1 MKWLGRGDRDY
12 REELDAHLEMEIRE
26 NLDRGLSPDEARQ
39 AALRT
44 FGNVLVVRQKLAE
57 ARPVYFW
64 QTLSQDLRY
73 AARLLRRS
81 PGLTATIVFTLALG
95 IGANAAIFSL
105 VEAVML
111 RMLPVREP
119 HSLVIVRALSRQGAR
134 DSFSHTDY
142 EWLRDHNRA
151 FSAMSASAVWTMSLD
166 VGTHKERVR
175 GELVSGNYFALFGV
189 EPAAGRLITP
199 DDDRQGRLVAVLSHA
214 FWQRA
219 FAGRDDVLGKDLHLE
234 RTSLAIVGV
243 APQGFEGEFTDNPP
257 DFWLPLGAQPT
268 LSGPGRSFLNTRN
281 TSWLDVI
288 GRLRAGV
295 SAEQAQA
302 EMQPLLESLRAD
314 LRVDSQNDY
323 LGAIAIE
330 PGGGGLSNLRDYYAQ
345 PLRVL
350 MALVAVVLLIACAN
364 VANLLLARSAARRRE
379 FAVRLAIGAGR
390 ARVVR
395 QLLTESFLLAGM
407 ASVAG
412 LATADAIV
420 RGLLAVSDVQG
431 LDVHLNRTVL
441 AFTVVI
447 SSAAAVAFGLAP
459 ALQCNRIDPWLTLK
473 EGINAAGTGA
483 RFRPSRLLVVTQ
495 TALSLVLV
503 IASGLLLRTFLN
515 LKALDPGFDEHVLQ
529 ANLDTSLVSG
539 NGTVLGAAL
548 LERLSS
554 VPGVEA
560 VSFSQFG
567 FGRGASR
574 ICCISPEGYVPQAN
588 EDKNVR
594 VHSVSAE
601 YFSSLSIPLIA
612 GRPFTDADRNGTPRV
627 AIINETM
634 ARHYFRGADPLG
646 KRFAWWHT
654 HPKNIEIVGV
664 VRDAKYDNLRQ
675 DSPRLVYLPALQQGS
690 AADFVQI
697 RGKTHGKRQLRT
709 LLQECRAAIH
719 AVNPSIRIVSFEPLT
734 AVVDRTLAPERL
746 VSWLSMGFGILAI
759 LLTSIGLY
767 GILAYN
773 VVRKTTEFGIR
784 MALGAGRPAIVR
796 MVMKE
801 ALVLVSIG
809 LVLGFAAAVSLSHLS
824 AKLLFGVQPRDTTT
838 FTLATLILIL
848 VAVAAGYGPARRAT
862 RVEPVTAL
870 RNE

>member
-1 MKWLGRGDRDY
+1 
-12 REELDAHLEMEIRE
+12 
-26 NLDRGLSPDEARQ
+26 
-39 AALRT
+39 
-44 FGNVLVVRQKLAE
+44 
-57 ARPVYFW
+57 
-64 QTLSQDLRY
+64 
-73 AARLLRRS
+73 
-81 PGLTATIVFTLALG
+81 
-95 IGANAAIFSL
+95 
-105 VEAVML
+105 
-111 RMLPVREP
+111 
-119 HSLVIVRALSRQGAR
+119 
-134 DSFSHTDY
+134 
-142 EWLRDHNRA
+142 
-151 FSAMSASAVWTMSLD
+151 
-166 VGTHKERVR
+166 
-175 GELVSGNYFALFGV
+175 
-189 EPAAGRLITP
+189 
-199 DDDRQGRLVAVLSHA
+199 
-214 FWQRA
+214 
-219 FAGRDDVLGKDLHLE
+219 
-234 RTSLAIVGV
+234 
-243 APQGFEGEFTDNPP
+243 
-257 DFWLPLGAQPT
+257 
-268 LSGPGRSFLNTRN
+268 
-281 TSWLDVI
+281 
-288 GRLRAGV
+288 
-295 SAEQAQA
+295 
-302 EMQPLLESLRAD
+302 
-314 LRVDSQNDY
+314 
-323 LGAIAIE
+323 
-330 PGGGGLSNLRDYYAQ
+330 
-345 PLRVL
+345 
-350 MALVAVVLLIACAN
+350 
-364 VANLLLARSAARRRE
+364 
-379 FAVRLAIGAGR
+379 
-390 ARVVR
+390 
-395 QLLTESFLLAGM
+395 
-407 ASVAG
+407 
-412 LATADAIV
+412 
-420 RGLLAVSDVQG
+420 
-431 LDVHLNRTVL
+431 
-441 AFTVVI
+441 
-447 SSAAAVAFGLAP
+447 
-459 ALQCNRIDPWLTLK
+459 
-473 EGINAAGTGA
+473 
-483 RFRPSRLLVVTQ
+483 
-495 TALSLVLV
+495 VLV

-809 LVLGFAAAVSLSHLS
+809 LVLGLAAAVSLSHLS

>member
-1 MKWLGRGDRDY
+1 MTWLGRGDRDY

-44 FGNVLVVRQKLAE
+44 FGNALVVRQKLAE
-57 ARPVYFW
+57 ARPLHFW

-73 AARLLRRS
+73 GARLLRRS

-119 HSLVIVRALSRQGAR
+119 HSLVIVRALSRQGVR
-134 DSFSHTDY
+134 DSFSHVDY

-151 FSAMSASAVWTMSLD
+151 FSDMSASAVWTMSLD
-166 VGTHKERVR
+166 AGNHKERVTA
-175 GELVSGNYFALFGV
+175 ELVSGNYFTLLGV
-189 EPAAGRLITP
+189 EPAAGRMITL
-199 DDDRQGRLVAVLSHA
+199 DDDRQGRLVAVLSYA

-219 FAGRDDVLGKDLHLE
+219 FAGRDDALGKDLHLE
-234 RTSLAIVGV
+234 KTSLAIVGV
-243 APQGFEGEFTDNPP
+243 APQGFEGEFADNPP
-257 DFWLPLGAQPT
+257 DFWLPLGAQPAV
-268 LSGPGRSFLNTRN
+268 SGPGRSFLNTRN
-281 TSWLDVI
+281 TSWLNVI
-288 GRLRAGV
+288 GRLRPGV
-295 SAEQAQA
+295 SAGQARA
-302 EMQPLLESLRAD
+302 DMQPLLESLRAD
-314 LRVDSQNDY
+314 LRVDAQNDY

-330 PGGGGLSNLRDYYAQ
+330 PGGGGFSNLRDYYAQ
-345 PLRVL
+345 PLGLL

-379 FAVRLAIGAGR
+379 FAVRLAMGAGR

-395 QLLTESFLLAGM
+395 QLLTESFLLAAM

-412 LATADAIV
+412 LATADGIV
-420 RGLLAVSDVQG
+420 RVLLAVSDVQG
-431 LDVHLNRTVL
+431 LDVHVNL
-441 AFTVVI
+441 
-447 SSAAAVAFGLAP
+447 AAVAFGLAP
-459 ALQCNRIDPWLTLK
+459 ALQCNRIDPWPTLK
-473 EGINAAGTGA
+473 EGTKAAGTGA
-483 RFRPSRLLVVTQ
+483 RFSPSRLLVVAQ

-503 IASGLLLRTFLN
+503 IASGLLLRTLLN
-515 LKALDPGFDEHVLQ
+515 LKAIDPGFDEHVLQ

-539 NGTVLGAAL
+539 NGVVLGEAL

-554 VPGVEA
+554 VPGVESA
-560 VSFSQFG
+560 SFSQFG

-574 ICCISPEGYVPQAN
+574 ICCILLEGYIPHPD

-601 YFSSLSIPLIA
+601 YFRSLSIPLIA
-612 GRPFTDADRNGTPRV
+612 GRPFSDADRNGTPRV

-634 ARHYFRGADPLG
+634 ARYYFRGADPLG

-654 HPKNIEIVGV
+654 GAKNIEIVGV

-675 DSPRLVYLPALQQGS
+675 DSPRLVYLPARQEGS
-690 AADFVQI
+690 AANFVQI
-697 RGKTHGKRQLRT
+697 RGKTHSERQLRT
-709 LLQECRAAIH
+709 LLQECRAAIQ
-719 AVNPSIRIVSFEPLT
+719 AVNPNIRIVSLEPLAA
-734 AVVDRTLAPERL
+734 AVNRTLAPERL

-767 GILAYN
+767 GLLAYD

-784 MALGAGRPAIVR
+784 MALGAGRLTIVR

-809 LVLGFAAAVSLSHLS
+809 LTLGLTAAVLLSNLG
-824 AKLLFGVQPRDTTT
+824 AKLLFGVQPRDAVT

-848 VAVAAGYGPARRAT
+848 VAIAAGYGPAHRAT